1 MPRRDTRDMLSL
13 YPSPRHY
20 DDVWT
25 PRGISTHPVGMSL
38 RSDAIKLRSL
48 RSDEFTPGRLRGV
61 GVASLGRTWGYMTQS
76 PEILG
81 EPGSVLRR
89 GWSRS
94 PPGGLPGRG
103 FRGVSRGASG
113 GVIFDPPGEPPR
125 GGSREPPGAP
135 PGGARGARGAPGA
148 PARAPRILASR
159 GTRKMAFFSPF
170 PVRSLIRNWGVTPKC
185 PKMAKNRNFNLSR
198 MGELLNTRQNVHFF
212 APGAPGAPPP
222 GGAPGA
228 PPGGCLGGL
237 PGAPLRPPPRGHQC
251 HGCLAQAGGY
261 PQGYPH
267 LADSPG
273 STPHG

>member
-1 MPRRDTRDMLSL
+1 MDPQGYKHSPRRC
-13 YPSPRHY
+13 
-20 DDVWT
+20 
-25 PRGISTHPVGMSL
+25 MSL
-38 RSDAIKLRSL
+38 RSDAIKLRSLRSDADKLRSL

-148 PARAPRILASR
+148 PARAPRISASR
-159 GTRKMAFFSPF
+159 GTRKMAFFGPL
-170 PVRSLIRNWGVTPKC
+170 PVRSLIGTWGGSPKC
-185 PKMAKNRNFNLSR
+185 PKMAKNRNFSLSR
-198 MGELLNTRQNVHFF
+198 MGELLNTRQNVHFLP
-212 APGAPGAPPP
+212 PGLPGRPPP

-228 PPGGCLGGL
+228 PSGGVPGGAPGSPPQTPSPGASVPRL
-237 PGAPLRPPPRGHQC
+237 PGAGRGVPPGVPPSGR
-251 HGCLAQAGGY
+251 L
-261 PQGYPH
+261 
-267 LADSPG
+267 PG